1 MVFSD
6 TQLITMVSQYFLPL
20 IRIAAFF
27 MAAPIFGTQV
37 VSARVRLV
45 LSVAVTLIVAPL
57 LPNHTPLSGI
67 DFSMMLIVLQQ
78 VLIGVS
84 LAFIF
89 QVVFQLFVL
98 AGQYIAMKLGLG
110 FASMN
115 DPSSGVS
122 VTIVSQFYLLTTTLL
137 FLSING
143 HLVLI
148 KIIVD
153 SFTML
158 PIGHTGLS
166 ASSLYKIVD
175 LGGWMFG
182 SALTISLPVL
192 TALLVVNIAF
202 GVMSRSAPQMNIF
215 AVGFP
220 VTLLFGLMI
229 MWVGFPA
236 FLTSFEEHIDQGFQF
251 TVKLLNDN

>member
-1 MVFSD
+1 MLNLLESD
-6 TQLITMVSQYFLPL
+6 LLYWISQYFLPL
-20 IRIAAFF
+20 IRLASFF
-27 MAAPIFGTQV
+27 MAAPIFSTRIVSTRIRLILTLSVTILIVPILPAVPV
-37 VSARVRLV
+37 VSPIDLPMFIV
-45 LSVAVTLIVAPL
+45 VA
-57 LPNHTPLSGI
+57 
-67 DFSMMLIVLQQ
+67 QQ
-78 VLIGVS
+78 ILIGVA
-84 LAFIF
+84 LGFTF

-115 DPSSGVS
+115 DPSNGVS

-137 FLSING
+137 FLSFNG

-148 KIIVD
+148 QVLVE
-153 SFTML
+153 SFTAI
-158 PIGHTGLS
+158 PIGSTGIS
-166 ASSLYKIVD
+166 TSNIYRIVE

-182 SALTISLPVL
+182 SALVISLPAL

-220 VTLLFGLMI
+220 ITLIFGLMI
-229 MWVGFPA
+229 MWVGFTA
-236 FLTSFEEHIDQGFQF
+236 FLPSFELFIDEGIAFAL
-251 TVKLLNDN
+251 TLLTP